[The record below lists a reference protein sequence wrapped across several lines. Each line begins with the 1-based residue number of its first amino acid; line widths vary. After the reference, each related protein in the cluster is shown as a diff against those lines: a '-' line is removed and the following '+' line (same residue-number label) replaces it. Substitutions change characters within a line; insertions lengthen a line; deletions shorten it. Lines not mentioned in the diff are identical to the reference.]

1 MIEEFYYVNNREKT
15 AHFRHSEKGC
25 VVFCDG
31 SVSLNGFAEG
41 SIDNRMPNQSIG
53 RLPSEMLEVKPAA
66 EAGN

>member
-1 MIEEFYYVNNREKT
+1 MNSREKT

-41 SIDNRMPNQSIG
+41 SIDDRLPAQWIG
-53 RLPSEMLEVKPAA
+53 RLPSTMLEVKPAA
-66 EAGN
+66 EARN

>member
-25 VVFCDG
+25 VVFGDG
-31 SVSLNGFAEG
+31 SVSLNEFAEG
-41 SIDNRMPNQSIG
+41 SIDDRMPDQWIA
-53 RLPSEMLEVKPAA
+53 RLPSTMLEVKPAA

>member
-31 SVSLNGFAEG
+31 SVSLNGFDEG

-53 RLPSEMLEVKPAA
+53 RLPSEMLEMNRTA
-66 EAGN
+66 ETDN